1 MAVKKPIRHRPLI
14 DMTPM
19 VDLGFLLVTFFM
31 MTTQFTPKDVVQVAI
46 PSSTA
51 DTKLPESNTATI
63 LISKEGE
70 VYFRMD
76 GTRNQRSLG
85 TRLNNA
91 YNLGLTEGE
100 IDKFAA
106 LSGYGMPL
114 AGIKEFLQLPESEQ
128 KGVTQPGIPVGE
140 GRNELSDWLMY
151 ARIANQKASFVIKA
165 DKATPYP
172 VIKRVMDTLQDHN
185 INRFSL
191 ITDTEKSAEEL
202 IQY

>member
-1 MAVKKPIRHRPLI
+1 MAVKKSMRHRPAI

-31 MTTQFTPKDVVQVAI
+31 MTTQFAPTDLVTVAI
-46 PSSTA
+46 PHSTSEI
-51 DTKLPESNTATI
+51 KLPESNTATI
-63 LISKEGE
+63 LISKEGN

-76 GTRNQRSLG
+76 GTRNLRSLG
-85 TRLNNA
+85 DRLNGA

-106 LSGYGMPL
+106 LSGYGMPM
-114 AGIKEFLQLPESEQ
+114 AGIKEFLQLSESEQ
-128 KGVTQPGIPVGE
+128 KSMTQPGIPVETGK
-140 GRNELSDWLMY
+140 NELADWLMY
-151 ARIANQKASFVIKA
+151 ARIVNQKATFVVKA

-172 VIKRVMDTLQDHN
+172 VVKRVMDTLQDRN

-191 ITDTEKSAEEL
+191 ITDTEKAAEEATL
-202 IQY
+202 

>member
-1 MAVKKPIRHRPLI
+1 MAIKKTIRRRPEI

-31 MTTQFTPKDVVQVAI
+31 MTTQFTPKDIVQVAI
-46 PSSTA
+46 PRSTA
-51 DTKLPESNTATI
+51 DIKLPESNTATI
-63 LISKEGE
+63 LISKEGN

-85 TRLNNA
+85 VKLNEA

-106 LSGYGMPL
+106 LSGYGMPM
-114 AGIKEFLQLPESEQ
+114 AGLKGFLQLSDAEQ
-128 KGVTQPGIPVGE
+128 KNMTQPGIPIETGK
-140 GRNELSDWLMY
+140 NELADWLMY
-151 ARIANQKASFVIKA
+151 ARIANQKASFVLKA

-172 VIKRVMDTLQDHN
+172 VIKRVMDTLQDRN

-191 ITDTEKSAEEL
+191 ITDTEGSSEEESM
-202 IQY
+202 